1 MATLARGAWTS
12 ASLLAL
18 VGLGACA
25 GDHMGRERPA
35 SDNFSVWDSAGV
47 RVVES
52 PGSVLE
58 SALPWLI
65 DAAPNLELG
74 QAVGGDSPTQ
84 FHQIRGIVGLPD
96 GGLIVLDGGSRELRW
111 FSAEGQHVRTTGGPG
126 QGPGEFGNPLLV
138 RQFQSDSLLIFD
150 LLRRSL
156 TWVATDGS
164 GVRALGSRGEL
175 FAGRPRAAVGSRV
188 LFLYGPGILD
198 CPENELCESPRLL
211 RWVDVDGTAADT
223 LAMHVGRSLRH
234 REPERPSVLVL
245 GPLDQKSV
253 TAAGR
258 DGPVVEG
265 DPRFELR
272 QFDAGGRLTAIFR
285 VAAAARET
293 PREALDRY
301 LQRYSDPDDMRRVYD
316 RMLPDVLPA
325 FESLRVDRLG
335 WLWAELFRPADGDAS
350 QWLVFDPEGRAQG
363 VVELPGELA
372 VHEIGEDYVLGRWID
387 ELGVE
392 YVRRHTLDRRPD

>member
-1 MATLARGAWTS
+1 MAGTSSNREDLMTRVCLAALARGAWSS

-18 VGLGACA
+18 AALGACA
-25 GDHMGRERPA
+25 GDDTGRERPG
-35 SDNFSVWDSAGV
+35 SGDFSVWDSAGV

-58 SALPWLI
+58 TALPWLV
-65 DAAPNLELG
+65 DAVPNLELG
-74 QAVGGDSPTQ
+74 HTVEGDVASQ
-84 FHQIRGIVGLPD
+84 FHRIRGIVGLSD
-96 GGLIVLDGGSRELRW
+96 GGLVVLDGGSSELRW
-111 FSAEGQHVRTTGGPG
+111 FDAYGEHVRTTGRPG
-126 QGPGEFGNPLLV
+126 QGPGEFNNPMLV

-175 FAGRPRAAVGSRV
+175 FAGTPRAAVGSRV

-223 LAMHVGRSLRH
+223 LSIHVGRSLRH

-258 DGPVVEG
+258 DGPIVEG

-272 QFDAGGRLTAIFR
+272 QFDAGG
-285 VAAAARET
+285 AAALPHT
-293 PREALDRY
+293 PT
-301 LQRYSDPDDMRRVYD
+301 
-316 RMLPDVLPA
+316 
-325 FESLRVDRLG
+325 
-335 WLWAELFRPADGDAS
+335 AELYRGTGRGPTRRTRP
-350 QWLVFDPEGRAQG
+350 
-363 VVELPGELA
+363 
-372 VHEIGEDYVLGRWID
+372 
-387 ELGVE
+387 
-392 YVRRHTLDRRPD
+392 